1 MKADE
6 GMLTILDFCAKIDGK
21 AAAIYHY
28 FSINE
33 KDPGLKDFW
42 KKMSEDEKGHV
53 RSWQILSGLAVK
65 GSLQQIFENPREL
78 EKDLETVLPMLGSYL
93 KKSKGPLSIAE
104 RFSIACHIELFM
116 LRRYFIHLFY
126 LMKSLSHEG
135 QPIDD
140 YEAHLKKFID
150 KLKEYGNLSDLTPVV
165 TAINRLWRDN
175 LDLVTTTN
183 EDYLTK
189 VFNRRGFFQTA
200 IPLAY
205 MAQREKKNIAVM
217 MIDVD
222 KFKLINDNY
231 GHQTG
236 DEVLSFI
243 ASTVIKYIRRS
254 DIVCRYGG
262 EEFVVFLSDA
272 DTKYLYH
279 VAEKVR
285 RGIEEDNRRPFP
297 VTVSIGVAYKKLK
310 DNIENEFQKLIKEA
324 DDNMYTAKEAGRNR
338 VCCKALKTPC
348 GKTA

>member
-1 MKADE
+1 MKADKS
-6 GMLTILDFCAKIDGK
+6 MLTILGFCENIDGK

-28 FSINE
+28 FSMNE

-42 KKMSEDEKGHV
+42 KKMSEEEKGHV
-53 RSWQILSGLAVK
+53 RSWQMLSGMVVK
-65 GSLQQIFENPREL
+65 GSIQQIFENPQEL
-78 EKDLETVLPMLGSYL
+78 VNDLESVLPMLGSYL
-93 KKSKGPLSIAE
+93 EKSKGRLSIGEA
-104 RFSIACHIELFM
+104 FSIACHIELFM
-116 LRRYFIHLFY
+116 LQRSFIHLFY
-126 LMKSLSHEG
+126 LMKSISHEG
-135 QPIDD
+135 QPMDD
-140 YEAHLKKFID
+140 YEAHLNEFMD
-150 KLKEYGNLSDLTPVV
+150 KLKEYGSLSDLTPVV
-165 TAINRLWRDN
+165 TAIKRLWRDN
-175 LDLVTTTN
+175 VDLVTTTH

-222 KFKLINDNY
+222 KFKVINDNY

-236 DEVLSFI
+236 DKVLSFI

-254 DIVCRYGG
+254 DIVGRYGG
-262 EEFVVFLSDA
+262 EEFVVFLYDA
-272 DTKYLYH
+272 DTKYLCS

-297 VTVSIGVAYKKLK
+297 VTVSIGVAYKMLK

-338 VCCKALKTPC
+338 VYCKT
-348 GKTA
+348 